1 MRSRDLGQNFLRNKR
16 TARRLVHLADGPRE
30 LLCVDL
36 GAGTGAI
43 TEAAVGIRTGPILAI
58 EYDDRLVARLTD
70 RYRTEPRVTVRA
82 ADLLVTGVPS
92 EPFVIAANPPFNTST
107 KLIRRWLLAPAFV
120 SGALIAELPFARRVT
135 GSYGSTKLSLALAPY
150 LDLAVANNV
159 RAAEFAPP
167 PSVATVIMTAVR
179 RPQPLLP
186 SGDSA
191 DYWMFVNYLF
201 ERGSRTVGESLRPL
215 DPARLP
221 AAVRQRP
228 LRELDPES
236 AVAVYAAIARGNDRV
251 LRRMAA
257 FEDDLPGRRRS
268 TVLFGA

>member
-1 MRSRDLGQNFLRNKR
+1 
-16 TARRLVHLADGPRE
+16 
-30 LLCVDL
+30 
-36 GAGTGAI
+36 
-43 TEAAVGIRTGPILAI
+43 
-58 EYDDRLVARLTD
+58 
-70 RYRTEPRVTVRA
+70 
-82 ADLLVTGVPS
+82 
-92 EPFVIAANPPFNTST
+92 
-107 KLIRRWLLAPAFV
+107 
-120 SGALIAELPFARRVT
+120 
-135 GSYGSTKLSLALAPY
+135 
-150 LDLAVANNV
+150 
-159 RAAEFAPP
+159 
-167 PSVATVIMTAVR
+167 
-179 RPQPLLP
+179 
-186 SGDSA
+186 
-191 DYWMFVNYLF
+191 MFVNYLF